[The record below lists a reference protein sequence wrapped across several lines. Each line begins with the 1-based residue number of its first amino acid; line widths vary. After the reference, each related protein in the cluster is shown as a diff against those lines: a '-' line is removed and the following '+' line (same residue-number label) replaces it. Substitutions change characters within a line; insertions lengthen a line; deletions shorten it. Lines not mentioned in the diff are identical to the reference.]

1 MKKTTISISYDEE
14 KLTTLKLYLDRKG
27 IDIDSELVKSLDV
40 LYMKNVPVG
49 VREYIDLRS
58 GAAEVATPKVK
69 KPKPEQKNKTEVVN
83 DEHH

>member
-27 IDIDSELVKSLDV
+27 IDMDSELVKSLDV

-69 KPKPEQKNKTEVVN
+69 KPKLEQKNKTEVVN
-83 DEHH
+83 HEHH